1 MKSLQ
6 TKELISNIFAEAIGF
21 LRISMVFSL
30 KHFGEAHLML
40 VLIRNVH
47 LVCIINGVRC

>member
-1 MKSLQ
+1 MKPQQ

-30 KHFGEAHLML
+30 KMVHMYWNML
-40 VLIRNVH
+40 EKLI
-47 LVCIINGVRC
+47 